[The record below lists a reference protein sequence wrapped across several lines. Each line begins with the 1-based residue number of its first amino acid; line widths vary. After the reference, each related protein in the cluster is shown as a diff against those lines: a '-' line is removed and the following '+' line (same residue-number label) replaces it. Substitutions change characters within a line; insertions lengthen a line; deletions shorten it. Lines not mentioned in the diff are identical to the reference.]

1 MTGAAEHRP
10 ERLAVD
16 ADFVKDIFEELRGA
30 LLYDMLDPQTGLQV
44 LQESSQ
50 ETYEVLG
57 RADGPRD
64 SL

>member
-1 MTGAAEHRP
+1 MTVAAEDGP
-10 ERLAVD
+10 EGLAVD
-16 ADFVKDIFEELRGA
+16 ADFVKDIFEKLRGA

-57 RADGPRD
+57 RANSSRDG
-64 SL
+64 L